1 MTFSNE
7 AIHVNIATKYLKQ
20 QSSPKKKQYAF
31 AYHVTIS
38 NMGGFAAQLL
48 TRHWII
54 IDGNQ
59 EREEVHGS
67 GVIGQQP
74 LIKPGMSYEYT
85 SGVILKTPIG
95 TMQGSYSMIDN
106 NGETLNVSIEPFLLS
121 VPNAVH

>member
-1 MTFSNE
+1 MKSPNKSV
-7 AIHVNIATKYLKQ
+7 HVNIATQYLEQ
-20 QSSPKKKQYAF
+20 QSSLEKKQYAF

-38 NMGGFAAQLL
+38 NMSNFSAQLL

-54 IDGNQ
+54 TDGNQ

-67 GVIGQQP
+67 GVIGRQP

-95 TMQGSYSMIDN
+95 TMQGSYNLIDD
-106 NGETLNVSIEPFLLS
+106 NGVGFDVSIEPFLLS
-121 VPNAVH
+121 VPNMVH

>member
-1 MTFSNE
+1 
-7 AIHVNIATKYLKQ
+7 
-20 QSSPKKKQYAF
+20 
-31 AYHVTIS
+31 
-38 NMGGFAAQLL
+38 MGGFAAQLL

-67 GVIGQQP
+67 GVIGEQP

-106 NGETLNVSIEPFLLS
+106 NGETLDVRIEPFLLS